1 MTSLNSPQGE
11 TLYRRLGGYDVIAA
25 VIDEFLSRFGSD
37 RGWRGSAEG
46 EVWTPASAP
55 VSCWS
60 TKSARLPEARVCT
73 LAGT

>member
-1 MTSLNSPQGE
+1 MTSLNSPPEE

-37 RGWRGSAEG
+37 SRLAWFGGRRTKSGL
-46 EVWTPASAP
+46 PPAP

-60 TKSARLPEARVCT
+60 TKCAR
-73 LAGT
+73 